1 MFKLVMKPF
10 LLLSGLV
17 LIVWVVSCQSGLH
30 LCASTCV
37 GYTLSFDLSSSFPFL
52 CVFAFL

>member
-52 CVFAFL
+52 CVFAVL